1 MASVGNIREMFPGG
15 NTAYGFYSFYDYIIG
30 PEANRIFII
39 KGGPGVGKSTLMR
52 QIGDEMLQRGYD
64 VEFHHCSSDNDSL
77 DGVVI
82 PAIKIALIDGTA
94 PHVVDPKNPG
104 AVDEIIHLGDYWNED
119 GIRKHKDSIIAHNR
133 QVRYLF
139 DRAYRYLAAAKSIR
153 DDISV
158 SIESCVDKAKVYHL
172 AYDIKKALF
181 KDVPVSDSTGKQRHL
196 FASAITPDGIVDHL
210 DTLIVPQAHRY
221 VLKADI
227 GSSSSFILLDVAK
240 AAEAVGYDVE
250 LYHCPLVPDEVEHI
264 IIPAL
269 NTAITI
275 SCRFEDDA
283 TLIHDMNDC
292 VDSDK
297 LNALKDKISKD
308 RVMMDS
314 LMNEAIISI
323 AAAKKVHDEM
333 ESYYKSNMNFEDV
346 QQAKNRLLERILKYA
361 AN

>member
-1 MASVGNIREMFPGG
+1 MASIGNIREMFPGG

-39 KGGPGVGKSTLMR
+39 KGGPGVGKSTIMR

-104 AVDEIIHLGDYWNED
+104 AVDEIIHLGDYWDEK
-119 GIRKHKDSIIAHNR
+119 GIRAYKDTIIGHNR
-133 QVRYLF
+133 QIKHLF
-139 DRAYRYLAAAKSIR
+139 DRAYRYLAAAKCLR
-153 DDISV
+153 DNISV
-158 SIESCVDKAKVYHL
+158 SVESCTDKAKVYHL
-172 AYDIKKALF
+172 AYDINKALF
-181 KDVPVSDSTGKQRHL
+181 NDMPISDKVGKQRHL

-227 GSSSSFILLDVAK
+227 GSGSSYILLDIAK
-240 AAEAVGYDVE
+240 AAETVGCDVE
-250 LYHCPLVPDEVEHI
+250 LYHCPLVPDEVEHV

-269 NTAITI
+269 NTAITTSSKFADTCTAAYDLNTCI
-275 SCRFEDDA
+275 D
-283 TLIHDMNDC
+283 NG
-292 VDSDK
+292 K

-314 LMNEAIISI
+314 LMNEAIINI

-333 ESYYKSNMNFEDV
+333 ESYYKSNMNFEAV
-346 QQAKNRLLERILKYA
+346 QQAKNRLLERILKYS